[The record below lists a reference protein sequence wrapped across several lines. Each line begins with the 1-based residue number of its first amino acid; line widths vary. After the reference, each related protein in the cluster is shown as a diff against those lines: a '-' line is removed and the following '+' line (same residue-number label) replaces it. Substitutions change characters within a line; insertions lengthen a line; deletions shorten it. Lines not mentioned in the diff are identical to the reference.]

1 MNVVLWI
8 LATIGG
14 GIVYDCVFR
23 RFLLPLAWG
32 AIRAQSARVRS
43 LPDAMQ
49 KRLITVFAAV
59 LLAGGL
65 WAVWM
70 FMPELPHYDLSV
82 EEMLLGE
89 RSALMR
95 QFAIAQQRRIALK
108 SEFLVIGVGS
118 LAIAGFGA
126 IYHFIVSR
134 LDNRQRS
141 APKRLDRLGRSY
153 DRFLAWAY
161 GTTSGANKGIL
172 DKEHAQSAVNR
183 SALGIL
189 AYGSLIT
196 DPGCEIRPLVVA
208 KPEIVTP
215 FRVEFARKSSKRG
228 DAPTLIPVACGGSR
242 VRANILILEDFVTE
256 EAATH
261 MLYRREIHEEGTA
274 KKYPRRTN
282 PKPNEVVIRRAT
294 NLDGWSGV
302 ALYTQIGSNIDDLTP
317 SKLANLAINSAR
329 SDAGLDGK
337 DGISYLHNAK
347 AAGISTPLM
356 AEYESEILR
365 LLKAD
370 DLHDAIRKAT
380 ARS

>member
-1 MNVVLWI
+1 M
-8 LATIGG
+8 
-14 GIVYDCVFR
+14 
-23 RFLLPLAWG
+23 
-32 AIRAQSARVRS
+32 
-43 LPDAMQ
+43 
-49 KRLITVFAAV
+49 
-59 LLAGGL
+59 
-65 WAVWM
+65 
-70 FMPELPHYDLSV
+70 
-82 EEMLLGE
+82 
-89 RSALMR
+89 
-95 QFAIAQQRRIALK
+95 
-108 SEFLVIGVGS
+108 
-118 LAIAGFGA
+118 
-126 IYHFIVSR
+126 
-134 LDNRQRS
+134 
-141 APKRLDRLGRSY
+141 
-153 DRFLAWAY
+153 
-161 GTTSGANKGIL
+161 
-172 DKEHAQSAVNR
+172 
-183 SALGIL
+183 
-189 AYGSLIT
+189 
-196 DPGCEIRPLVVA
+196 
-208 KPEIVTP
+208 
-215 FRVEFARKSSKRG
+215 
-228 DAPTLIPVACGGSR
+228 
-242 VRANILILEDFVTE
+242 RANILILEDFVTE